1 MEYYYGMEYASRMML
16 TKAFNIGRCANY
28 NVKWKNRHRLRRKR
42 GPLGIKSFLKA

>member
-28 NVKWKNRHRLRRKR
+28 VKWKNRHRLRRKR